1 MRSEIFPS
9 SAVLRETLVKPGP
22 NKEGARSTN
31 EGTMSKPRGVVEPSM
46 VAVSVNEYVGDVSR
60 AGYYE
65 GHGVAHFRA
74 GHRYEGG
81 FSKGKM
87 SGVGRYEWVD
97 GIVYEGDFVDNVATG
112 VGKYTWPDGATY
124 TGEVRRGLRHGRGVQ
139 AFADGRVTYDG
150 EWKDG
155 MRHGIGTLTFDA
167 DGYARYE
174 GEWRDDRKHG
184 KGRMQYAS
192 GNWYEGGWAC
202 DQKNGRGVMCWPTS
216 GETYDGDWVD
226 GKPHGVGTHAWDR
239 VLSDT
244 TDALTNTWFN
254 TRNSYRGQFA
264 AGMRQGYGRFA
275 YANGSTYDGNWYA
288 DRKHGDGAYT
298 FEDGSVFVGRF
309 ERDRPVLGED
319 TGGSA
324 RFEPTDHL
332 RLDVADLMSE
342 EEQARDDEPATSLD
356 FTLKRYSSELR
367 AIYRRAAAAGASID
381 PDERHARHPERNPTP
396 LSVPGFVRLMRRAG
410 VAGADVTCVQLARA
424 AHVAWRDSPPV
435 MEPGDPDE
443 SLKSREERRLK
454 HERDARRGN
463 VMDPNGSMVY
473 RQFAEACVRVAHV
486 KFNEAFGLDR
496 RAEHLIVEHL
506 LPSELDEAL
515 DESRTLPWDAKMAD
529 AEVRESAEAKA
540 ETYFREVRGTAGGD
554 DDDANDEPRLA
565 TPTATGRAFL
575 RWLKSKGALA
585 DGDEGGEPVTWPPPE
600 PVPETDPG
608 GDGGD
613 EEEKAADGDAATTGG
628 AGDEEEGEKTEEGA
642 EEKAPPA
649 PSLTTLQALTAF
661 YRAIGP
667 VAAAAEEEA
676 AEEEAARARYE
687 AEEAAAAAGVEN
699 GEPEEDA
706 ARESARLDAEA
717 TRLAR
722 AVDCEAMFPEF
733 FEALGRCADAAVK
746 TEGASLA
753 EKLATFF
760 AEVVDGTPAV
770 ASA

>member
-1 MRSEIFPS
+1 M
-9 SAVLRETLVKPGP
+9 RETLVKPGP

-87 SGVGRYEWVD
+87 SGSGRYEWVD

-174 GEWRDDRKHG
+174 GEWRHDRKHG

-202 DQKNGRGVMCWPTS
+202 DQKNGRGVMCWPAS
-216 GETYDGDWVD
+216 GETYRGEWVD

-239 VLSDT
+239 VLSDKT
-244 TDALTNTWFN
+244 ETDAFNSSFNSWFN
-254 TRNSYRGQFA
+254 THNSYRGTFA

-275 YANGSTYDGNWYA
+275 YANGSSYDGNWYA
-288 DRKHGDGAYT
+288 DQKHGDGAYT

-309 ERDRPVLGED
+309 ERDRPVLGTHPGD
-319 TGGSA
+319 GDNPGGSA

-367 AIYRRAAAAGASID
+367 AIYRRAAIAGTAID
-381 PDERHARHPERNPTP
+381 PTDEQPDRNPTP

-424 AHVAWRDSPPV
+424 AHAAWRDSPPV
-435 MEPGDPDE
+435 MEPVGDADEDE
-443 SLKSREERRLK
+443 SSREERRLRR
-454 HERDARRGN
+454 ERELRRGN
-463 VMDPNGSMVY
+463 VMDPNGVMVY

-515 DESRTLPWDAKMAD
+515 DESRTLPWDAKMEAV
-529 AEVRESAEAKA
+529 EVRESAEAKA
-540 ETYFREVRGTAGGD
+540 ETYFREVRGTAESDG
-554 DDDANDEPRLA
+554 ADEEPHSCA
-565 TPTATGRAFL
+565 TPTVTGRAFL

-600 PVPETDPG
+600 PDPDADPG
-608 GDGGD
+608 NDDGEG
-613 EEEKAADGDAATTGG
+613 EEEKAADGDG
-628 AGDEEEGEKTEEGA
+628 AGDAEEAEDGEKTEDGA
-642 EEKAPPA
+642 SKEKAPPA
-649 PSLTTLQALTAF
+649 PSLTTLQALAAF
-661 YRAIGP
+661 YHAIGP

-676 AEEEAARARYE
+676 AREEADRARYE
-687 AEEAAAAAGVEN
+687 AEEAAAATGTEN
-699 GEPEEDA
+699 GEPDGDA
-706 ARESARLDAEA
+706 ALESARIAAEA

-746 TEGASLA
+746 TEGSSLA

-760 AEVVDGTPAV
+760 AEVVDATPAV

>member
-1 MRSEIFPS
+1 M
-9 SAVLRETLVKPGP
+9 
-22 NKEGARSTN
+22 N
-31 EGTMSKPRGVVEPSM
+31 
-46 VAVSVNEYVGDVSR
+46 GD
-60 AGYYE
+60 
-65 GHGVAHFRA
+65 
-74 GHRYEGG
+74 
-81 FSKGKM
+81 
-87 SGVGRYEWVD
+87 
-97 GIVYEGDFVDNVATG
+97 
-112 VGKYTWPDGATY
+112 
-124 TGEVRRGLRHGRGVQ
+124 
-139 AFADGRVTYDG
+139 YDG
-150 EWKDG
+150 G
-155 MRHGIGTLTFDA
+155 PPR
-167 DGYARYE
+167 
-174 GEWRDDRKHG
+174 
-184 KGRMQYAS
+184 
-192 GNWYEGGWAC
+192 
-202 DQKNGRGVMCWPTS
+202 
-216 GETYDGDWVD
+216 
-226 GKPHGVGTHAWDR
+226 
-239 VLSDT
+239 
-244 TDALTNTWFN
+244 
-254 TRNSYRGQFA
+254 
-264 AGMRQGYGRFA
+264 
-275 YANGSTYDGNWYA
+275 
-288 DRKHGDGAYT
+288 
-298 FEDGSVFVGRF
+298 
-309 ERDRPVLGED
+309 
-319 TGGSA
+319 A

-367 AIYRRAAAAGASID
+367 AIYRRAAGATGASD
-381 PDERHARHPERNPTP
+381 PTLSTRPDPRDPTP

-424 AHVAWRDSPPV
+424 AHASWRDAPV
-435 MEPGDPDE
+435 HDRTGD
-443 SLKSREERRLK
+443 SATRTRTRASREERRLRR
-454 HERDARRGN
+454 ERELRRGN

-515 DESRTLPWDAKMAD
+515 DESRTLPWDAKMED

-540 ETYFREVRGTAGGD
+540 ETYFREVRGGGGD
-554 DDDANDEPRLA
+554 DDAVDETSLA
-565 TPTATGRAFL
+565 TPTVTGRAFL

-600 PVPETDPG
+600 PDPDADPG
-608 GDGGD
+608 EDGGERRRRRRRLAGTRD
-613 EEEKAADGDAATTGG
+613 DAQET
-628 AGDEEEGEKTEEGA
+628 EEGEQTEEAA
-642 EEKAPPA
+642 EEKAPPP
-649 PSLTTLQALTAF
+649 PSLTTLQALAAF
-661 YRAIGP
+661 YHAIGP

-687 AEEAAAAAGVEN
+687 AEEAAAATGTEK
-699 GEPEEDA
+699 GEPEEGTPP
-706 ARESARLDAEA
+706 RGSARIAAEA